1 MSASTPNVRAL
12 CLRLPALRAKYR
24 AVRLSMLAF
33 AAALLPL
40 LVSFGAAAEEPATAT
55 APREALPK
63 EYPPPSARTTLAVTG
78 SAVLVGWYG
87 LALGASFLDPDAPGA
102 RDLRIPVV
110 GPWMAVAQAG
120 CNAGDPGC
128 SKTWVVVR
136 AILQAID
143 GVGQAGGLAVIG
155 ESLFL
160 PTREPSARTSAS
172 VVPHVRAVPFVVG
185 DALGVGFHGSF

>member
-1 MSASTPNVRAL
+1 
-12 CLRLPALRAKYR
+12 
-24 AVRLSMLAF
+24 MLVP

-40 LVSFGAAAEEPATAT
+40 LVSFGAAAEEPAAAT
-55 APREALPK
+55 PVTREPLPK
-63 EYPPPSARTTLAVTG
+63 EYPPPSAQTTLAVTG

-87 LALGASFLDPDAPGA
+87 LALGASFLEPDAPGA

-120 CNAGDPGC
+120 CGAGNAGC
-128 SKTWVVVR
+128 STTWVVVR
-136 AILQAID
+136 AILQAMD

-160 PTREPSARTSAS
+160 PTRAPSTRSAS
-172 VVPHVRAVPFVVG
+172 VLPSVRPIPFVAG